1 MLQSEEAETK
11 KVDKKGSLR
20 ATHNHMEKRNKEQK
34 PIIVKDATQTRKLV
48 AMSKWEKV
56 KYKQKEQPYFQV
68 LNAMILAHIKSKTDK
83 CALF

>member
-1 MLQSEEAETK
+1 MLHKPE
-11 KVDKKGSLR
+11 SLD
-20 ATHNHMEKRNKEQK
+20 H
-34 PIIVKDATQTRKLV
+34 V
-48 AMSKWEKV
+48 AISKWEKV